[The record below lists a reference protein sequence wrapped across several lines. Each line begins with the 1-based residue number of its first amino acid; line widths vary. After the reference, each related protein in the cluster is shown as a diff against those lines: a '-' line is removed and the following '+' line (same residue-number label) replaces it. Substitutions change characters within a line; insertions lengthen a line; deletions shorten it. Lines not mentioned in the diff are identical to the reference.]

1 MALLAALGRMLGRT
15 PPPPAEVLEA
25 YAHVVIP
32 VLDRAEWLYQHWL
45 EQSQLFSDSET
56 LGNVAAV
63 HRWETATM
71 GRSLEGVTVPAVL
84 AKAHQDVIEALEMA
98 SRAAQMLSHGS
109 RYHSANAVCEGQA
122 LLTASRD
129 RRIVAMRTMRRYL
142 QDIPTSPEPALLV
155 EPHAPTDAP
164 SDQIELDLET
174 APPAVDIEPPVLDIE
189 PPDAAA
195 AAPPVSPAA
204 SPDERLSPPPPSASA
219 NQSAPTPAAGWGSL
233 FDRPGDRPEA

>member
-1 MALLAALGRMLGRT
+1 MALLAALGRMIGRT

-71 GRSLEGVTVPAVL
+71 GRSLEGVTAPAVL
-84 AKAHQDVIEALEMA
+84 ASAHEDVVEALEMA

-122 LLTASRD
+122 LLTAARE

-142 QDIPTSPEPALLV
+142 LHIPPAHDAELVPEHRVEPDEPA
-155 EPHAPTDAP
+155 DG
-164 SDQIELDLET
+164 LDG
-174 APPAVDIEPPVLDIE
+174 LDEAIA
-189 PPDAAA
+189 PPDAPVGLDEDIAPPSDAPAGDTPAA
-195 AAPPVSPAA
+195 AAPGVPDQTPPAPVAAEPSEPAA
-204 SPDERLSPPPPSASA
+204 
-219 NQSAPTPAAGWGSL
+219 QVGWGSL
-233 FDRPGDRPEA
+233 FGRPSDRTGE

>member
-1 MALLAALGRMLGRT
+1 MAFLAALGRMIGRT

-71 GRSLEGVTVPAVL
+71 GPSPEGGAVPAVL
-84 AKAHQDVIEALEMA
+84 AKAHEDVIEALEMA

-142 QDIPTSPEPALLV
+142 LHIPTSPEPVLPV
-155 EPHAPTDAP
+155 EPHPAADEPD
-164 SDQIELDLET
+164 DQIELDLEI
-174 APPAVDIEPPVLDIE
+174 APPTMAVAPPTVDVVPLVDVV
-189 PPDAAA
+189 PPDAASA
-195 AAPPVSPAA
+195 SPPVSPSA
-204 SPDERLSPPPPSASA
+204 SPDERPSPPASATANPSA
-219 NQSAPTPAAGWGSL
+219 P
-233 FDRPGDRPEA
+233 